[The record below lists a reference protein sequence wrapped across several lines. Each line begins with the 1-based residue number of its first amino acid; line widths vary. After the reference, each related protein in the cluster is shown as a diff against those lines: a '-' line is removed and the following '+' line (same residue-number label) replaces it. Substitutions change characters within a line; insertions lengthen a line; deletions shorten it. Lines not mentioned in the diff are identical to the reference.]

1 MFGLSKKNT
10 YSIGIDICDDS
21 LRLVQLGNN
30 GKGIHLVAGIVEPK
44 PEDIEFGSSSWQ
56 RWAIETIR
64 KQISRNNFQ
73 GKEVIAGIPTN
84 AVFIDHIKMP
94 KVDQRKIEDAV
105 FSKIKQK
112 LPFEPDLDN
121 TMLKYVQAEHENVV
135 VMATERTIIDRHLAI
150 YEKAGTTLK
159 TITVWPSA
167 LINCYT
173 AFFGRRKSDL
183 NSIVML
189 ICIEKN
195 CTNVVICRHKRLL
208 FARSIPIGSTK
219 LLDEAEVD
227 RLVFE
232 LTSCKRQLSAI
243 LKKTQIERLI
253 FLSSRAS
260 DKNTC
265 ALIAKQME
273 MPAQIG
279 DCLAAVDIGSS
290 FRSENPQETLRR
302 NIESNNKAESGNP
315 IDRRN
320 CQVNWAVAFGMSL
333 S

>member
-1 MFGLSKKNT
+1 MFGLLKKNT

-30 GKGIHLVAGIVEPK
+30 GNGIHLVAGITEPR
-44 PEDIEFGSSSWQ
+44 PEDIEFGSGNWQ

-64 KQISRNNFQ
+64 KQISSKNFQ

-84 AVFIDHIKMP
+84 AVFIDHMKMP
-94 KVDQRKIEDAV
+94 KVNQEKIEDAM

-112 LPFEPDLDN
+112 LPFEADLDN
-121 TMLKYVQAEHENVV
+121 TMLKYVQSEQENVV
-135 VMATERTIIDRHLAI
+135 IMATERTIIDRHLAI
-150 YEKAGTTLK
+150 YEKAGTTIK

-195 CTNVVICRHKRLL
+195 CTNVVVCRHKNLL
-208 FARSIPIGSTK
+208 FARSIPIGSAK
-219 LLDEAEVD
+219 LLDEAEID

-253 FLSSRAS
+253 FLSSRGA
-260 DKNTC
+260 DKNIC

-279 DCLAAVDIGSS
+279 DPLAAVDVAGSFS
-290 FRSENPQETLRR
+290 SGKN
-302 NIESNNKAESGNP
+302 NESNKNKAESGNP